1 MELTLVPLAY
11 ADLHFLAIADWGG
24 LPVWPYWTPGQR
36 KVARAMGRVAE
47 RFGSSFALTLG
58 DHFYFSGVK
67 SADDPRWRR
76 TFERVFSHPM
86 LQGAGFWRAVA
97 GNHDHDGNISAQ
109 LAYSARNGSRWHYPA
124 LQHRWREKLPTDEGT
139 VVDIVLIDTVLLCG
153 PPGREVS
160 RIDELAARSWAW
172 VEAALEDSADA
183 DYLIVAGHYPVHS
196 PSSHGPTR
204 CLRRRLEPLLIK
216 FQVAAYFSGHDH
228 AMFHIGG
235 AGSQFHGVGAGF
247 MLSSSRKHVHTIPPA
262 QLHFFRRARSPLRG
276 VAQGGFAGVS
286 VSAAALTIRHYDE
299 SGRVLHQATVLPR
312 PRRPAQASPAK
323 ASVATSGASH
333 SSGSNVCER

>member
-109 LAYSARNGSRWHYPA
+109 RAYSARNGSRWHYPA
-124 LQHRWREKLPTDEGT
+124 LQHRWREKLPTDDGT
-139 VVDIVLIDTVLLCG
+139 IVDIVLIDTVLLCG

-204 CLRRRLEPLLIK
+204 CRRRRLEPLLIK
-216 FQVAAYFSGHDH
+216 FPVAAYFSGHDH

-247 MLSSSRKHVHTIPPA
+247 MLSSSRRHMHTIPPA
-262 QLHFFRRARSPLRG
+262 QLHFFRRARSALRG
-276 VAQGGFAGVS
+276 VAQGGFAGVA